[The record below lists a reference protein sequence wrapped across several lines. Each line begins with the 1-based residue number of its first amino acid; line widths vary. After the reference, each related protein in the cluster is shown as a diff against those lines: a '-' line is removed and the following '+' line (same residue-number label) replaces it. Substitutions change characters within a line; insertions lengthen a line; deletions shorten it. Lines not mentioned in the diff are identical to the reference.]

1 MTPAQ
6 TAAKAMLWPAARWR
20 PHDVEWRADAEDGA
34 LLPSMTN
41 VRLPGDPMVLPLRQ
55 ADGQGNMGHN
65 WAVASMLPA
74 GSESWSLR
82 AVAGAD
88 PTAADSRIARAR
100 DGRAT

>member
-1 MTPAQ
+1 M
-6 TAAKAMLWPAARWR
+6 AAGALAARMTLNG
-20 PHDVEWRADAEDGA
+20 ELTLKMGA